1 MHGLG
6 HLGGSARRVR
16 CGLGWRE
23 AVSTAASAGARRYRL
38 EDRGA
43 DGPRAPWR
51 RSRRRDQAGDPKSL
65 SISSEWWSSRS
76 ATLRLDQPPD
86 VTGIVVPA
94 VRGAS
99 SRLLGR
105 TGLPPAPPHPR
116 IGELAVDGV
125 SEDVRQRIGR
135 LQGLRSQRPRD
146 ERDLLRTCCIGRCS
160 PSTLE
165 GPRSSAGSDSW
176 RSTSAITTA
185 ASRLLMADLLTSRTV
200 GRSTCCGLTRPTG
213 SSLP

>member
-1 MHGLG
+1 MARHPKETGRV
-6 HLGGSARRVR
+6 GGNTRIGAAAAQSRGRVSGPCVAWVTWAGRRETVP
-16 CGLGWRE
+16 
-23 AVSTAASAGARRYRL
+23 ATASAGARRYRLL

-86 VTGIVVPA
+86 VTEIVVPA

-105 TGLPPAPPHPR
+105 TGLPPAPPHR
-116 IGELAVDGV
+116 RVGGRR
-125 SEDVRQRIGR
+125 RQRGR
-135 LQGLRSQRPRD
+135 AAAGWQAAGTPKSAATGRTRSAP
-146 ERDLLRTCCIGRCS
+146 GR
-160 PSTLE
+160 
-165 GPRSSAGSDSW
+165 
-176 RSTSAITTA
+176 
-185 ASRLLMADLLTSRTV
+185 ASRGAVVFPLPARQHLHPAH
-200 GRSTCCGLTRPTG
+200 RPA
-213 SSLP
+213 